1 MSTKFSTL
9 PVSEVNYA
17 QTMETVVEP
26 FLAARRTKTT
36 FPGFDGAPISYE
48 AYPAENAVATVV
60 IVHGYTESAE
70 KFREMSYYFLMMGL
84 NVFAIDNRGHGNS
97 ARRNPDDP
105 QTVTIGRFEDYV
117 EDLQTFVTTVVK
129 PAYPDLPLYVYAHS
143 MGGAITVQHLQ
154 TYPGVFE
161 RAVLSAPMIMAKM
174 PMPIPAAQALG
185 EAFVLAGKGD
195 ARVFVFHGFNPDAT
209 FETSNDT
216 SKARFDYYH
225 AKRLQNP
232 LLQTASA
239 SYRWVREA
247 AKVTKRNLDPKRC
260 AKIQIPVLLFQ
271 PEEDHSVVSEK
282 EDAFIAMVRFGRI
295 VKLRGCRHEIY
306 ASVDD
311 TLLQYLRLI
320 EAFFIDE

>member
-1 MSTKFSTL
+1 MSTRFHTL
-9 PVSEVNYA
+9 PVTQTDYA
-17 QTMETVVEP
+17 QTMQTVVEP
-26 FLAARRTKTT
+26 FLAARRTVAT
-36 FPGFDGAPISYE
+36 FPSFDGAPISYE
-48 AYPAENAVATVV
+48 TYPAENAVATVV

-97 ARRNPDDP
+97 ARRNPGEP
-105 QTVTIGRFEDYV
+105 QTVTVGHFEDYV
-117 EDLQTFVTTVVK
+117 EDLHTFVTTVVR

-161 RAVLSAPMIMAKM
+161 RAILSAPMIMPRM
-174 PMPIPAAQALG
+174 PMPIAAAKALG

-195 ARVFVFHGFNPDAT
+195 ERVFVFHGFNRDAT
-209 FETSNDT
+209 YETSNDT

-247 AKVTKRNLDPKRC
+247 AKVTKRNLDPKRN

-271 PEEDHSVVSEK
+271 PEEDRSVVSEK
-282 EDAFIAMVRFGRI
+282 EDEFIAMVRYGQIR
-295 VKLRGCRHEIY
+295 KLRGCRHEIY
-306 ASVDD
+306 ASVDE
-311 TLLQYLRLI
+311 TLLKYLRLI
-320 EAFFIDE
+320 EAFFVGE

>member
-1 MSTKFSTL
+1 MSTRFSTL
-9 PVSEVNYA
+9 PVSETNYA

-26 FLAARRTKTT
+26 FLAAIRTKTT
-36 FPGFDGAPISYE
+36 FPSFDGAEIGYE
-48 AYPAENAVATVV
+48 AYPAENAVGTVV

-70 KFREMSYYFLMMGL
+70 KFREMSYYYLMMGL

-97 ARRNPDDP
+97 FRRNPDDP
-105 QTVTIGRFEDYV
+105 QTVTVGRFEDYV

-161 RAVLSAPMIMAKM
+161 RAILSAPMIMPHM
-174 PMPIPAAQALG
+174 PLPIPAAKAL
-185 EAFVLAGKGD
+185 ADTFILLGKGD
-195 ARVFVFHGFNPDAT
+195 ERVFVFHGFNPDAT
-209 FETSNDT
+209 YENSNDT

-225 AKRLQNP
+225 AKRLANP

-239 SYRWVREA
+239 SYRWVAEA
-247 AKVTKRNLDPKRC
+247 AKVTKKNLDPKRN

-282 EDAFIAMVRFGRI
+282 EDVFIAMVRFGRI

-311 TLLQYLRLI
+311 TLLKYLQAI
-320 EAFFIDE
+320 EAFLLDA